1 VIVFVTAEQREK
13 IKKLIVELEQY
24 I

>member
-1 VIVFVTAEQREK
+1 VFVTAEQREK